1 MESMLNRIIELIL
14 PQNDV
19 IIYLFLFA
27 SAVVENIFPPIPGD
41 TVTVLGAFLV
51 GTGRLEFVPV
61 YLATTFGSTAGF
73 MLLVFLGR
81 ALMREFFI
89 KKDYKFF
96 SARSIVRAEAW
107 FARYGYL
114 VVLSNRF
121 LPGIRSVI
129 SITAGITRLEL
140 SKVFFLSLAS
150 SALWN
155 FLWILV
161 GFFLGNNWRLVR
173 KNAAHFIRQYDIAA
187 GIVIGVAIAGII
199 VYQIIRRR
207 RSSPDNHVSS

>member
-1 MESMLNRIIELIL
+1 MESILNRIIDLIL
-14 PQNDV
+14 PQNNL

-27 SAVVENIFPPIPGD
+27 SAVVENLFPPIPGD
-41 TVTVLGAFLV
+41 TVTVFGAFLV
-51 GTGRLEFVPV
+51 GTGRLDFVLV
-61 YLATTFGSTAGF
+61 YLTTTFGSVAGF

-81 ALMREFFI
+81 GLMREFFI

-96 SARSIVRAEAW
+96 SARSIIKAEAW

-129 SITAGITRLEL
+129 SLTAGIARLEL
-140 SKVFFLSLAS
+140 MKVFFLSLAS
-150 SALWN
+150 SAVWN

-161 GFFLGNNWRLVR
+161 GFLLGNNWRLVR
-173 KNAAHFIRQYDIAA
+173 KNAAHVIRQYDIAA
-187 GIVIGVAIAGII
+187 GIVIGAAIAGII
-199 VYQIIRRR
+199 IYHIAKRRG
-207 RSSPDNHVSS
+207 SSPDNHASS